1 MIMEHYLEQLDLT
14 EMMAELDGY
23 FTDFSWD
30 LQGIF
35 EQLLKGNF
43 KEMLELAGT
52 GVRQS
57 FLAEIGGLRGLL
69 ASLLVLGL
77 LSVLVSAFMTSFEN
91 HQTAQIAHY
100 IFYLL
105 LMTILLK
112 IFAAGYELAQHSL
125 TVMTGVSKLTMPAL
139 CLSLGP
145 ASGSITAAG
154 YYELA
159 LLLIFL
165 VETFLLNVCLPFLP
179 VLMLLLLMN
188 GVWEEGRLSL
198 LSALLEK
205 GIRFAAKCCLGAV
218 TGLGV
223 LQSMVAPALDGLKRT
238 AAQKA
243 VSAIPAL
250 GDLAEGTTQ
259 VLIGSAV
266 LVKNSLGLFTVL
278 LLTALLAVPFFK
290 LFSYGVLL
298 KAAGALVGIV
308 ADKRLVGCIEKTA
321 DAVFLTLRLAASGAG
336 CFLILAAVVICL
348 VRGG

>member
-1 MIMEHYLEQLDLT
+1 
-14 EMMAELDGY
+14 
-23 FTDFSWD
+23 
-30 LQGIF
+30 
-35 EQLLKGNF
+35 
-43 KEMLELAGT
+43 MLF
-52 GVRQS
+52 RS
-57 FLAEIGGLRGLL
+57 R
-69 ASLLVLGL
+69 
-77 LSVLVSAFMTSFEN
+77 
-91 HQTAQIAHY
+91 
-100 IFYLL
+100 
-105 LMTILLK
+105 LK
-112 IFAAGYELAQHSL
+112 IFSAGYELARHSL
-125 TVMTGVSKLTMPAL
+125 TAMTGVSKLTLPAL

-145 ASGSITAAG
+145 AAGSVTAAG

-165 VETFLLNVCLPFLP
+165 VETFLLKICLPLLP
-179 VLMLLLLMN
+179 VFMLLLLMN

-205 GIRFAAKCCLGAV
+205 GLRAAAKFCLGAV

-266 LVKNSLGLFTVL
+266 LVKNGIGLFAVL
-278 LLTALLAVPFFK
+278 LLAALLAVPFFK
-290 LFSYGVLL
+290 LFAYGVLL

-308 ADKRLVGCIEKTA
+308 ADKRLVGCIERTA
-321 DAVFLTLRLAASGAG
+321 DAVFLTLRLAASGAA
-336 CFLILAAVVICL
+336 CFLILIAIVICL
-348 VRGG
+348 VRGS